1 MTAITGPKAKGR
13 PGPYSKQRDIGYG
26 SEESNVD
33 EAQQEARTNPYYAP
47 SESSRDAQP
56 LLDPPTED
64 QRMLALSLAY
74 SPGSDTEPMVV
85 SISPSDAG
93 WQANLE
99 WLGQM
104 EGANMVLD
112 QLCSQVFWPI
122 PTVLLGGLP
131 VWKSQDGTMYWLF
144 VQNPRDKAGWYLTTT
159 PVLDL
164 AQLAEELLLATLK
177 IYSPELFG
185 RCHFHFGFIRFLHEP
200 HWLFI

>member
-1 MTAITGPKAKGR
+1 MLQLSAAYTPGR
-13 PGPYSKQRDIGYG
+13 G
-26 SEESNVD
+26 
-33 EAQQEARTNPYYAP
+33 
-47 SESSRDAQP
+47 
-56 LLDPPTED
+56 DP
-64 QRMLALSLAY
+64 
-74 SPGSDTEPMVV
+74 EPMVV

-99 WLGQM
+99 WLGTM
-104 EGANMVLD
+104 EGAGMVLD
-112 QLCSQVFWPI
+112 KLCSQVFWPI
-122 PTVLLGGLP
+122 LSVWLGGLP

-164 AQLAEELLLATLK
+164 AELAEELLLATLK

-185 RCHFHFGFIRFLHEP
+185 RCHFHFGFIRFLHES